1 MPLATT
7 SANTITDAPALH
19 PTIAVHNDT
28 QLSELIASNGW
39 SGNGTAGNPYVIEG
53 LDIDAQGAAN
63 AIFIGNTVQHLV
75 IRGCYLHNTSY
86 GFGALPYNGNC
97 GAAIYNSSNVTLEQN
112 ACSGNGRG
120 LALYQSTNVT
130 VRDNTCYGNVH
141 GIGLYYSN
149 GNLLV
154 GNNCTSDGTDGI
166 HFEESPSNVIDD
178 NRCVLNGRYGI
189 CLTGDCNEN
198 MVTNNTCSNNS
209 NSGIRISGACNLNT
223 VVGNLVTGNLAY
235 GVYLISSNGN
245 ELFGNVF
252 SENRGA
258 TSEYNAL
265 MVQGYDSGVNRWNS
279 TAYGNSWGDWLK
291 PDTNGDGFVD
301 TAYPI
306 DGGSNQDRLPIA
318 AMDPVVILHPTEGET
333 VNVSTVIVSGTADPD
348 YHLSINGALVHVEAD
363 GSFSYPL
370 NLIEGNN
377 LIEARSLNPLG
388 EVSDSVNL
396 TYVNVLRLELEEL
409 QDRIDEMDRRVND
422 LSEALNGDIDELQ
435 GRMDEMDRRVND
447 LSEALNG
454 AMVSL
459 DGAME
464 NITSLDGD
472 LNDTMA
478 VLSQTREWLNA
489 VEGQLADCYG
499 DQNLTAGE
507 VDSLLEQVSALRAA
521 LINMRDS
528 LNLTDEQTLALE
540 ASLNA
545 AIADLSSAEDHL
557 EALQSD
563 VDGLQE
569 DRLPLLLGV
578 AGLVMGALALV
589 LFLLVY
595 TRKIKLP

>member
-7 SANTITDAPALH
+7 SASPAVTLTDAPASH
-19 PTIAVHNDT
+19 PTIAVFNDT
-28 QLSELIASNGW
+28 QLSELIDSNGW
-39 SGNGTAGNPYVIEG
+39 SGNGTEGNPYVIEG
-53 LDIDAQGAAN
+53 LDIDAQGATN

-75 IRGCYLHNTSY
+75 IRGCYLHNTTY
-86 GFGALPYNGNC
+86 GFGTFPYNGNC

-112 ACSGNGRG
+112 VCSGNGRG
-120 LALYQSTNVT
+120 LALYQSTNVM

-149 GNLLV
+149 GNFLV

-198 MVTNNTCSNNS
+198 MVSNNTCSNNS

-252 SENRGA
+252 IENRGA

-291 PDTNGDGFVD
+291 PDANGDGIVD
-301 TAYPI
+301 IAYPI

-318 AMDPVVILHPTEGET
+318 AMDPVVILHPTEGGT

-348 YHLSINGALVHVEAD
+348 YHLSINGALVHVEVD
-363 GSFSYPL
+363 GSFSYLL

-377 LIEARSLNPLG
+377 PIEVRSLNPLG
-388 EVSDSVNL
+388 EVSDSVNV
-396 TYVNVLRLELEEL
+396 TYVNDLRVELEEL
-409 QDRIDEMDRRVND
+409 KD
-422 LSEALNGDIDELQ
+422 
-435 GRMDEMDRRVND
+435 RMDEMDRRVNG
-447 LSEALNG
+447 LTEALNG
-454 AMVSL
+454 AMEGL
-459 DGAME
+459 DAAME
-464 NITSLDGD
+464 NITSLGGE
-472 LNDTMA
+472 LNGTMA
-478 VLSQTREWLNA
+478 LLSQTREWLNA
-489 VEGQLADCYG
+489 VEDQLADCYG
-499 DQNLTAGE
+499 DLNLTTVE
-507 VDSLLEQVSALRAA
+507 INSLLEQVSALRAS

-528 LNLTDEQTLALE
+528 LNLTDEQALVLE

-557 EALQSD
+557 EALRSD
-563 VDGLQE
+563 VDELQE
-569 DRLPLLLGV
+569 DRLPLMLGV
-578 AGLVMGALALV
+578 AGLVMGALALL
-589 LFLLVY
+589 LFALVY